1 MEDLKIHSLKADLVL
16 EERMTSLMTI
26 DHNLGSL
33 ITFNGQEILT
43 QWADSA
49 EINYGANYSSFEET
63 IRPVQ
68 PADAV
73 ALAERRGG
81 MLQQP
86 CLSPG
91 RKRALPKV
99 CVSHVV

>member
-43 QWADSA
+43 MYIA
-49 EINYGANYSSFEET
+49 GT
-63 IRPVQ
+63 
-68 PADAV
+68 
-73 ALAERRGG
+73 G
-81 MLQQP
+81 
-86 CLSPG
+86 
-91 RKRALPKV
+91 
-99 CVSHVV
+99 